1 MGHAQSCVDAHDGD
15 GARPSVQSY
24 LTPAC
29 MVCRGMIIPGDR
41 TAICRGGCQHMARL
55 RSAGVARDGETGRWK
70 ISSSISSTG
79 RSDGEGEAYGSAR
92 AALEAASGREKRPGI
107 VYEYTSKVHR
117 STKDAAV
124 LDVCETMAP
133 PHASEV
139 APASSTQA
147 RPVAECTADVA
158 SSTSTSSKTKTKTRR
173 GQKPRPDVNTSEL
186 MRRTRLK
193 RVRSAEKMRK
203 KMLRR
208 ADTDVLSVPGYD
220 PRHFSVNSTRGEWS
234 VVVDDR
240 NGKTMYYN
248 PSTREM
254 RATRPEGWVRMLA
267 KTATP
272 G

>member
-1 MGHAQSCVDAHDGD
+1 MQEEGRRRTERLSALRDVEFVDA
-15 GARPSVQSY
+15 GA
-24 LTPAC
+24 
-29 MVCRGMIIPGDR
+29 
-41 TAICRGGCQHMARL
+41 
-55 RSAGVARDGETGRWK
+55 
-70 ISSSISSTG
+70 
-79 RSDGEGEAYGSAR
+79 
-92 AALEAASGREKRPGI
+92 
-107 VYEYTSKVHR
+107 

-240 NGKTMYYN
+240 NGETMYYN
-248 PSTREM
+248 HRTREM